1 MKKITINLSYYNQSE
16 MLKTHIREWASWNEE
31 IRNKFHFCIVDDCS
45 KAKATDALSDMELH
59 DLDIAIYRV
68 SEDKP
73 WNQPGA
79 ANLGMKHCPT
89 EYAIILDMD
98 TIITEKFAIDL
109 LKLTELNQKDVA
121 YKFKRKFTNGKKHTP
136 HPKVCLLNKDTFWEV
151 DAYDEDFCGNYGLD
165 DSFFWWKWKFNKKE
179 IVLKEKMFLIIDGHD
194 LIESLERDC
203 SVNKKLYNEKIKSKT
218 WSKDCIRFNSE
229 RVL

>member
-16 MLKTHIREWASWNEE
+16 VLKTHIREWLSWDEE
-31 IRNKFHFCIVDDCS
+31 IRNKFHVCIIDDCS
-45 KAKATDALSDMELH
+45 KAKATDALSDVEFH
-59 DLDIAIYRV
+59 DLDIAVYRV
-68 SEDKP
+68 LKDKP
-73 WNQPGA
+73 WNQHGA

-98 TIITEKFAIDL
+98 TIVTEKFAIDL
-109 LKLTELNQKDVA
+109 LKLAELNQKDVA

-151 DAYDEDFCGNYGLD
+151 DAYDEDFCGNYGHD
-165 DSFFWWKWKFNKKE
+165 ASFFWWKWRLCGKK
-179 IVLKEKMFLIIDGHD
+179 IVLKRDMFLVMD
-194 LIESLERDC
+194 IEGFAEFEERNC
-203 SVNKKLYNEKIKSKT
+203 SINEKLYYEKVKSKT

-229 RVL
+229 KVL